1 MPWPMIC
8 FAMCFVSSGSS
19 RLLGLRSRS
28 SGTGSSVAKARDAN
42 VSMMVLTF
50 FFFFFAAK
58 AVRWMHFVITPKMVS
73 ASTIRDRPFQGVQL
87 DAFFEVFKEVG
98 AGCCRQ

>member
-1 MPWPMIC
+1 VADDLFRHVLC
-8 FAMCFVSSGSS
+8 QQRVVASV
-19 RLLGLRSRS
+19 GLALQKFRHRHD
-28 SGTGSSVAKARDAN
+28 GVD
-42 VSMMVLTF
+42 L
-50 FFFFFAAK
+50 FFFFAAK